1 MITRVTAI
9 ITCAGSGTRA
19 GFGYNKLLK
28 DLGEEVKVGAAG
40 LIMAILGGAVITP
53 IMGKMI
59 DTGIL
64 SSIVPAFT
72 GAQAAVRSSFLI
84 PVICFAVVLVYSL
97 CFRTK
102 KEA

>member
-1 MITRVTAI
+1 
-9 ITCAGSGTRA
+9 
-19 GFGYNKLLK
+19 
-28 DLGEEVKVGAAG
+28 
-40 LIMAILGGAVITP
+40 MAILGGAVITP

-59 DTGIL
+59 DTGML

-72 GAQAAVRSSFLI
+72 GAQAAVRSAFLI
-84 PVICFAVVLVYSL
+84 PVICFAVVLIYSI